1 MPVRR
6 QRWWLLRLKMKKSE
20 VVQSGVERLG
30 RNALLYAW
38 PSSVRVK
45 FSHYP
50 ANSNDEGDTH
60 DELE

>member
-1 MPVRR
+1 
-6 QRWWLLRLKMKKSE
+6 MKKSE